1 MANGSNTPPI
11 NVGLN
16 LQGNALG
23 TVDQLTQRMITLRN
37 TAKEVG
43 DSLALI
49 DKNIKALEG
58 KNAKSPTNQTLKNL
72 RQQMDLMSTSPDM
85 LMQRYYQNLNKANQ
99 AAQVNQLVN
108 SKRQFTNS
116 NTMNSMLQQ
125 YDPKTV
131 KQALEIRKTAADL
144 SGDIKKV
151 KAAELALVQYK
162 NTLKQLNTEFKGLAY
177 IRQQQDA
184 SIQNLMRL
192 PAGTAAINNNING
205 RNMNQF
211 ATGAKESAINKY
223 MQNPSAMVPS
233 NRTLVN
239 LTPEQLRQ
247 EMQAN
252 ASKMAA
258 AQRTMGQLYLQD
270 PAKNP
275 AVSQQLNQYSQV
287 LAKLE
292 EEKTKLQ
299 AINTLRRTSLKTTD
313 EQIKKLQT
321 SNDIIKNNQRL
332 EQLTSGNL
340 NVKTLSAERIAQLAP
355 TDLIARQET
364 MTKRLAQAK
373 AVMHRA
379 DELGNK
385 KAQEDAAKLVEAYR
399 KEVEMLKAKAKANA
413 DANRT
418 NPMVDR
424 YNQMNTGESSGALL
438 GMQGLLMRNYMIWG
452 AFMGSITG
460 SYAFLRDFEVALK
473 QTQAISQAT
482 DTQMQG
488 LKESILE
495 VGENSR
501 FTAIEITEAATALA
515 QAGFSM
521 SEIETTLESVTLLAT
536 ATGSTLKETV
546 DIATASLGA
555 FQLSAENMPKIVN
568 QITQA
573 MNLSKLDI
581 QKFQLAVQYAG
592 NAASDAGLNFEEL
605 LATVATAA
613 NAGIRSGST
622 LGTGFRQLL
631 SDLVAPST
639 KFDSILTRLGL
650 TAADVDVRTNGLV
663 GSLKKLKE
671 AGFTTAD
678 AYESFEVRSVA
689 FYTAIS
695 NNLAAY
701 DDLTANLDN
710 NTAAQEAN
718 EIQMNSLGAQT
729 DRMFNQFKALAE
741 VAGSGVR
748 ETLTDLFHII
758 GDLTTVLKDATDNG
772 VIRFAVKTAVLAV
785 ALGGTI
791 YLIKGAGAA
800 LAGLVLNIRNAAAAK
815 TALAGAATATGVAFR
830 FAFPQI
836 AAISAVI
843 AVAIL
848 GFKAL
853 TGSNNDLKDSVE
865 AGQTALNKLKDST
878 SNLQTSIVEVDKKIT
893 SLESR
898 FESLREDPAAV
909 AVEFTNLQM
918 KASELGV
925 VLSVDLTG
933 GIDSVRKGWEMLRN
947 ELSKS
952 LIIDLSQQIEEI
964 DLLSQKMLSLKV
976 QEAAAKP
983 DIFSEKGAEDN
994 GYGTVVDFKTLK
1006 RMEDIPLAAATD
1018 KNAYVRRNNAK
1029 NSGQTYNSNLFKA
1042 ISDANLAGGGVGRDI
1057 DVEALFKKIANN
1069 PKDLTLMTPEE
1080 QEKAIPSMRQDYL
1093 RANAVINNAKKE
1105 FIRASR
1111 ETKDLK
1117 ERKAAET
1124 MVETLINFQNQMAER
1139 GGVVNQLFSS
1149 INQRKSLTSQRDVET
1164 ETVNIRSALI
1174 SGDVSDLTKKSDF
1187 GNAYALGKQG
1197 KAKEKYNTRELAE
1210 LMPSIKALSKKYGV
1224 PEDLIIGH
1232 LITESGVNQNVTSEA
1247 GAMGLMQIM
1256 PNTAKDMG
1264 LDVGRVKEDKLYN
1277 LEGGVRYLAK
1287 MKKDTNGTWEDAS
1300 RAYFMGAGGLNKYK
1314 ATNGKSYGKGYNQST
1329 QYAKT
1334 VYANTLNFQKT
1345 RGGRYSIME
1354 ELDIPENTQTALSE
1368 IETLN
1373 SIIDGAKAQI
1383 ASKGD
1388 ISKLSESDKALVA
1401 KWSAQIQA
1409 AEKLVSTRSADTNNV
1424 IRAAQT
1430 RDKAERE
1437 RMKGFKQIDIQK
1449 LKDTVSLLEF
1459 DIAETE
1465 SKLNKGEF
1473 SKENIEQLK
1482 TLNSQLLDAQKK
1494 QLAMESEVK
1503 LLAATTYDG
1512 KNLVVDVTF
1521 QELEDM
1527 QLSSAYK
1534 KAELTLDKKLKATL
1548 EAALKAFS
1556 EKIKQQN
1563 AEFREQMKEELLNL
1577 DEPYQDALKI
1587 NEFNKQKSTWEL
1599 EDQLGLTEMRN
1610 RRAGMDDPRMKDMFT
1625 NAEREDLDLAIQ
1637 YQTGRVAEVNQI
1649 YTQAE
1654 LDSTLQQTALVQKAV
1669 AEQEI
1674 KLAEFQ
1680 AKQSKLLTDNLT
1692 GDELRSAQIAL
1703 DKEMRKVKNDLS
1715 GSQGMLIELEKKAR
1729 SLQNEL
1735 AAASPDI
1742 PADRYNLADAAKSIA
1757 RRAVRNDEST
1767 AGQERDLESTIGG
1780 INSAFHNLIN
1790 TAIDASDNVDD
1801 FFKIITGGSG
1811 KSREAFKA
1819 FGYEIISTI
1828 AKVVQNRLV
1837 NKFVDMMVGFIFG
1850 GANQSSSAAQS
1861 AQHMGQGGSANNGSG
1876 WWQQGL
1882 GTLIQAGVGAVAG
1895 YFGGGATAGG
1905 AVTQAGAQSSGATT
1919 YGLGANYNNSGISV
1933 TRMAH
1938 GGEVVGGTPNT
1949 DSVPVLSMPGEYYL
1963 PKTTTSVL
1971 GREFLDTLKDDPNGM
1986 MKALKGTNLSQRP
1999 TIDKKVESNIY
2010 IVAPSAVPSTV
2021 GPNDIVTAVS
2031 DNISRNGELKQL
2043 IKRVMAE

>member
-58 KNAKSPTNQTLKNL
+58 KDAKGVTPQTLKRL
-72 RQQMDLMSTSPDM
+72 RQQADM
-85 LMQRYYQNLNKANQ
+85 LSTNPQVLVQQVGQKILQNK
-99 AAQVNQLVN
+99 QLDDLLN
-108 SKRQFTNS
+108 SKRQFSNP
-116 NTMNSMLQQ
+116 NTMNSILQQ

-233 NRTLVN
+233 NRNFATA
-239 LTPEQLRQ
+239 TPEQLRQ

-340 NVKTLSAERIAQLAP
+340 NVKTLSAERIAQLSP

-399 KEVEMLKAKAKANA
+399 KEVDMLKAKAKAAA

-424 YNQMNTGESSGALL
+424 YNNMNTGESSGALL

-488 LKESILE
+488 LKQSILE

-501 FTAIEITEAATALA
+501 FTAIEITEAATTLA
-515 QAGFSM
+515 QAGFSL
-521 SEIETTLESVTLLAT
+521 SEIQKTLESVTLLAT
-536 ATGSTLKETV
+536 ATGSSLKETV

-555 FQLSAENMPKIVN
+555 FQLSADNMPRIVN

-605 LATVATAA
+605 LASVSTAA

-631 SDLVAPST
+631 TDLISPSA
-639 KFDSILTRLGL
+639 KFEKILQRLGL
-650 TAADVDVRTNGLV
+650 TTSDIDVRTNGLV
-663 GSLKKLKE
+663 GALKKLKE
-671 AGFTTAD
+671 AGFTTSD

-689 FYTAIS
+689 FYTALG
-695 NNLAAY
+695 NNLDTY
-701 DDLTANLDN
+701 DNLTANLDN
-710 NTAAQEAN
+710 NTAAMDAN

-729 DRMFNQFKALAE
+729 DRMFNQFKALSE
-741 VAGSGVR
+741 VAGGGLRTS
-748 ETLTDLFHII
+748 LTDLFHII
-758 GDLTTVLKDATDNG
+758 GDVTTIMVDAANNG
-772 VIRFAVKTAVLAV
+772 VVRYIVQVTAMGL
-785 ALGGTI
+785 ALGGATI
-791 YLIKGAGAA
+791 LVRGMVGAVV
-800 LAGLVLNIRNAAAAK
+800 GLVTTLKAGSAAI
-815 TALAGAATATGVAFR
+815 ALTNPIIMGISV
-830 FAFPQI
+830 
-836 AAISAVI
+836 AISAAVI
-843 AVAIL
+843 AFQL
-848 GFKAL
+848 FKKSTQEAKQAVEDSKTSL
-853 TGSNNDLKDSVE
+853 NNLKDSATSLSGGITEV
-865 AGQTALNKLKDST
+865 TNKL
-878 SNLQTSIVEVDKKIT
+878 T

-898 FESLREDPAAV
+898 FENIKDDPAAL
-909 AVEFTNLQM
+909 AVEMSNLRT
-918 KASELGV
+918 KAMELGV
-925 VLSVDLTG
+925 TLETDLNG
-933 GIDSVRKGWEMLRN
+933 SIDSVKKGWQELRIELGKELEMNLDRQVSELRN
-947 ELSKS
+947 LSALTAQMRAEEAIKNKPTS
-952 LIIDLSQQIEEI
+952 LSGAVKGGYGLIYNANNLNQQAGRAQALTGDDATDFFNLMGSFNKESTSLDVFNEVAKFGGKGAPSGSQMNAMLEALQSDLSTPQSSDEI
-964 DLLSQKMLSLKV
+964 LKKAPQWTKQANQMLTALNKARDGYLKAANNTSLGIDARNNAKVSAKSVTNLAKTVQEMQTYLSSISQPLIQAETMENQAAAQGYQNKINTDLMNGTLKSTGKANWGKALSVVDPKAAKVVSSASLRFMKDELMPYI
-976 QEAAAKP
+976 QEAAAATGLPVEYIIAHMAQESGFSRDKGLLGRNADGSTTSAVGLMQVTKDAAKDVGANYNTISNDYRANIMAGAKYLKQMVDSSDGTLYSGSRAYYMGP
-983 DIFSEKGAEDN
+983 GNWRSEQKKGKNHRSGEANTYAKGIFSTANAFQRGSFGQVITQSNEMPEQLNKNVTAMASLTSLHEE
-994 GYGTVVDFKTLK
+994 VKAQLATL
-1006 RMEDIPLAAATD
+1006 
-1018 KNAYVRRNNAK
+1018 
-1029 NSGQTYNSNLFKA
+1029 
-1042 ISDANLAGGGVGRDI
+1042 
-1057 DVEALFKKIANN
+1057 
-1069 PKDLTLMTPEE
+1069 PKDVAQMNAEQKARYKDLIA
-1080 QEKAIPSMRQDYL
+1080 QEKAIATAMSDTSAAVNNSL
-1093 RANAVINNAKKE
+1093 RAARSDQDQIRKERTEALTLRSEQLQTQLAAIQSSLKENYNPEEDGNRKE
-1105 FIRASR
+1105 FNSKQGQLFDELKKLQKEQANNKAELETLQATEYASNS
-1111 ETKDLK
+1111 TDYTISKHVAAV
-1117 ERKAAET
+1117 AAER
-1124 MVETLINFQNQMAER
+1124 LN
-1139 GGVVNQLFSS
+1139 
-1149 INQRKSLTSQRDVET
+1149 
-1164 ETVNIRSALI
+1164 
-1174 SGDVSDLTKKSDF
+1174 
-1187 GNAYALGKQG
+1187 
-1197 KAKEKYNTRELAE
+1197 RELATIDKDIE
-1210 LMPSIKALSKKYGV
+1210 IK
-1224 PEDLIIGH
+1224 
-1232 LITESGVNQNVTSEA
+1232 
-1247 GAMGLMQIM
+1247 
-1256 PNTAKDMG
+1256 
-1264 LDVGRVKEDKLYN
+1264 
-1277 LEGGVRYLAK
+1277 
-1287 MKKDTNGTWEDAS
+1287 
-1300 RAYFMGAGGLNKYK
+1300 
-1314 ATNGKSYGKGYNQST
+1314 
-1329 QYAKT
+1329 
-1334 VYANTLNFQKT
+1334 
-1345 RGGRYSIME
+1345 
-1354 ELDIPENTQTALSE
+1354 
-1368 IETLN
+1368 
-1373 SIIDGAKAQI
+1373 
-1383 ASKGD
+1383 
-1388 ISKLSESDKALVA
+1388 
-1401 KWSAQIQA
+1401 
-1409 AEKLVSTRSADTNNV
+1409 
-1424 IRAAQT
+1424 RAAQ
-1430 RDKAERE
+1430 
-1437 RMKGFKQIDIQK
+1437 
-1449 LKDTVSLLEF
+1449 
-1459 DIAETE
+1459 
-1465 SKLNKGEF
+1465 
-1473 SKENIEQLK
+1473 
-1482 TLNSQLLDAQKK
+1482 
-1494 QLAMESEVK
+1494 
-1503 LLAATTYDG
+1503 
-1512 KNLVVDVTF
+1512 
-1521 QELEDM
+1521 
-1527 QLSSAYK
+1527 
-1534 KAELTLDKKLKATL
+1534 LKAS
-1548 EAALKAFS
+1548 AKAFS
-1556 EKIKQQN
+1556 DMVKKQN
-1563 AEFREQMKEELLNL
+1563 SEFVDELKESLKEL
-1577 DEPYQDALKI
+1577 DEPFQKALKV
-1587 NEFNKQKSTWEL
+1587 NDFNKQRSTWDL

-1637 YQTGRVAEVNQI
+1637 RQTGIVAEVSQNF
-1649 YTQAE
+1649 TKAE
-1654 LDSTLQQTALVQKAV
+1654 LDVTLQQTALIQQKI

-1674 KLAEFQ
+1674 KLQDFQSKQ
-1680 AKQSKLLTDNLT
+1680 AKLLVDNLT
-1692 GDELRSAQIAL
+1692 GDELRSAQIDL
-1703 DKEMRKVKNDLS
+1703 DKQMRKTKNEMF
-1715 GSQGMLIELEKKAR
+1715 GSQDDLLKLEQRAR
-1729 SLQNEL
+1729 ELQNQL
-1735 AAASPDI
+1735 DAASPDI

-1767 AGQERDLESTIGG
+1767 AGQERDLETTIGG

-1861 AQHMGQGGSANNGSG
+1861 GQLMGQGGSANNGSG

-1938 GGEVVGGTPNT
+1938 GGEIVGGTPNT

-1963 PKTTTSVL
+1963 PKTATSVV
-1971 GREFLDTLKDDPNGM
+1971 GREFLNNLKDDPNGM
-1986 MKALKGTNLSQRP
+1986 MKALKGNNLSNRP
-1999 TIDKKVESNIY
+1999 TVNKKVESNIY

-2031 DNISRNGELKQL
+2031 DNISRNGELRQL
-2043 IKRVMAE
+2043 IKRVNAE